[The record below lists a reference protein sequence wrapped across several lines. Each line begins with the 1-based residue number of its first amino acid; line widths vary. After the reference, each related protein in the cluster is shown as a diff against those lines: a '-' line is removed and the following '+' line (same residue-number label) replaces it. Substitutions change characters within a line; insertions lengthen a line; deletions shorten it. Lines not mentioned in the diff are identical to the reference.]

1 MANSKESW
9 AQGLADNLN
18 WNVLREYYEKNKNSE
33 EFKFMSKTD
42 TEQWFLQQVNSSRLE
57 QNLNHISIDEIRER
71 LKQPFGSTN

>member
-1 MANSKESW
+1 MDNSINKF
-9 AQGLADNLN
+9 AQEIADNLN

-42 TEQWFLQQVNSSRLE
+42 IEQWFLQQVNSSRLE
-57 QNLNHISIDEIRER
+57 QNQKHITIDEIREQ

>member
-1 MANSKESW
+1 MDNSNKKF
-9 AQGLADNLN
+9 AQEIVDNLN

-42 TEQWFLQQVNSSRLE
+42 IEQWFLQQVNSSRLE
-57 QNLNHISIDEIRER
+57 QNQKHITVDEIREQ

>member
-1 MANSKESW
+1 MDNSNNKF
-9 AQGLADNLN
+9 AQEIVDNLN

-42 TEQWFLQQVNSSRLE
+42 IEQWFLQQVNSSRLE
-57 QNLNHISIDEIRER
+57 QNQKHITVDEIREQ

>member
-1 MANSKESW
+1 MDNSNNKF
-9 AQGLADNLN
+9 AQEIVDNLN

-42 TEQWFLQQVNSSRLE
+42 IEQWFLQQVNSSRLK
-57 QNLNHISIDEIRER
+57 QNQKHITVDEIREQ

>member
-1 MANSKESW
+1 MDNSNNKF
-9 AQGLADNLN
+9 AQEIADNLN

-42 TEQWFLQQVNSSRLE
+42 IEQWFLQQVNSSRLE
-57 QNLNHISIDEIRER
+57 QNQKHITIDEIREQ